1 MIELV
6 KDWFA
11 SAFATPRDVV
21 AQVLGILPLSLSLFI
36 YTQKTRSRI
45 LIFKS
50 ISTFLWAVHYVVLG
64 QTTGAL
70 TNAVLTVRG
79 IIFAQRGKKGFS
91 GLHIPIIF
99 ILFTILSA
107 IPDFQGAKNILPMVG
122 SCLTLTGFWQNDLKK
137 LRLYNFVGTALWLA
151 YGLLSFS
158 IPSIISNLFALIS
171 IIYALLQEH
180 LAKNKKAQK
189 N

>member
-1 MIELV
+1 MIESIN
-6 KDWFA
+6 DWLA
-11 SAFATPRDVV
+11 IAFATPRDII
-21 AQVLGILPLSLSLFI
+21 AQVVGFFPLILSLFI
-36 YTQKTRSRI
+36 YTQKTRSKI

-50 ISTFLWAVHYVVLG
+50 ISTFLWAVHYVILG

-70 TNAVLTVRG
+70 INVVLTLRG
-79 IIFAQRGKKGFS
+79 FIFALRGKKGFS

-122 SCLTLTGFWQNDLKK
+122 SCLTLIGFWQNDLKK

-180 LAKNKKAQK
+180 LSKKKAQK